1 MKMCSPP
8 KWVDCSWDITYVPGW
23 DIRVAANAVA
33 YLCDDAKLL
42 SMGGIILVPG
52 SDTAGNF
59 RTKRETYFY
68 NEELV
73 GDYRFSPDKSLGY
86 IVLRLPKNDVAK
98 YFVVSVQNGKVE
110 FRNG

>member
-8 KWVDCSWDITYVPGW
+8 KWVDCSWDIK
-23 DIRVAANAVA
+23 VAANAVA
-33 YLCDDAKLL
+33 YLCNDAKLL
-42 SMGGIILVPG
+42 STGGVITIPG
-52 SDTAGNF
+52 GDTAGNF
-59 RTKRETYFY
+59 KTKRETYFY

-73 GDYRFSPDKSLGY
+73 ADHRIPNSDLGY
-86 IVLRLPKNDVAK
+86 IVLRLPQNDVAK